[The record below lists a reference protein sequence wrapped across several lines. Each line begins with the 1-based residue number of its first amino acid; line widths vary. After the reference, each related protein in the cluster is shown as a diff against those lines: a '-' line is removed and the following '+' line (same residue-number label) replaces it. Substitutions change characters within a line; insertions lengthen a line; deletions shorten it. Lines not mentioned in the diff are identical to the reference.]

1 MKKVISKVQFES
13 NGFQTVFEHSFRVVV
28 GLDILNEGII
38 TDLGYDAI
46 CVTTNGVVKR
56 NGELVMGAGVAK
68 QFADKFAN
76 IQKILG
82 EKVKATGNHVYHVG
96 TYQTLNKRS
105 KYDVLSFP
113 TKHNYNDKS
122 DLDLI
127 IKSAKRLV
135 KWANISGATNI
146 ILPSPGTGLGG
157 LKQLD
162 VFNALDGILDDRF
175 TITIRDNSKRA

>member
-68 QFADKFAN
+68 QFANKFAN
-76 IQKILG
+76 IQK
-82 EKVKATGNHVYHVG
+82 
-96 TYQTLNKRS
+96 
-105 KYDVLSFP
+105 F
-113 TKHNYNDKS
+113 
-122 DLDLI
+122 
-127 IKSAKRLV
+127 LV
-135 KWANISGATNI
+135 KKLNQQVITSTMLELIKHLISVVSMMYYRSQLSI
-146 ILPSPGTGLGG
+146 ITMISL
-157 LKQLD
+157 
-162 VFNALDGILDDRF
+162 I
-175 TITIRDNSKRA
+175 